1 MQQIN
6 ETTIETL
13 KMLLEDICSLAE
25 RSDSDEAIEIQDLA
39 GKALEVLAH
48 QDNYFVSNEDALYF
62 NSDELW
68 AEEDLQGFDED
79 EREI

>member
-48 QDNYFVSNEDALYF
+48 QDNYFVSNEDALDF

-68 AEEDLQGFDED
+68 AEEDLQGFNED